1 MISVDGAEQIGP
13 ADDFR
18 PNLAI
23 LIGGSTAIG
32 LVSVVSLPGPVAVAS
47 IVLGVLMVAGADV
60 DARTY
65 LLPNV
70 ITWGAAICG
79 VAAAWFLDELN
90 PSLAILH
97 AVLRAMG
104 AAGLLALLRWSYGCI
119 RHREGLGLGDVKLAA
134 AVGAWLPLE
143 VMPMCFAL
151 ATSGALVTILW
162 ARLRGNRIED
172 NEDTARR
179 LSVSRLVVC
188 VLCKPSADRMI
199 GTVGL
204 IYRFARDFY

>member
-1 MISVDGAEQIGP
+1 MISIDAAQQIGP
-13 ADDFR
+13 VDDFR
-18 PNLAI
+18 PNLGI
-23 LIGGSTAIG
+23 LIGGSIAIG
-32 LVSVVSLPGPVAVAS
+32 LVSVVSLPGPVAIAS

-65 LLPNV
+65 ILPNV

-79 VAAAWFLDELN
+79 VVAAWFLDELN
-90 PSLAILH
+90 PWLAILD
-97 AVLRAMG
+97 AVLRAVG

-143 VMPMCFAL
+143 IMPLCFGL

-162 ARLRGNRIED
+162 ARLRGNRID
-172 NEDTARR
+172 RTMKIPLGAF
-179 LSVSRLVVC
+179 LCPALWFAFYASRL
-188 VLCKPSADRMI
+188 PT
-199 GTVGL
+199 G
-204 IYRFARDFY
+204 

>member
-1 MISVDGAEQIGP
+1 MTGVDATEQMGQ

-18 PNLAI
+18 PNLAV
-23 LIGGSTAIG
+23 LIGGSIAIG
-32 LVSVVSLPGPVAVAS
+32 FVSLVSLPGPVAIAS

-65 LLPNV
+65 ILPNV

-79 VAAAWFLDELN
+79 VVAAGLLNELN
-90 PSLAILH
+90 PWLAVFDAIL
-97 AVLRAMG
+97 RATG

-143 VMPMCFAL
+143 VVPLCFGL
-151 ATSGALVTILW
+151 ATSAAIVTILW
-162 ARLRGNRIED
+162 GHLRGNPIEG
-172 NEDTARR
+172 TMKIPLGAF
-179 LSVSRLVVC
+179 LCPALWFAFYASRL
-188 VLCKPSADRMI
+188 PT
-199 GTVGL
+199 G
-204 IYRFARDFY
+204 